1 DRDNNFVIYY
11 SHFNGTNWS
20 NPVPVSNNPG
30 EALYAQIVSDPFGV
44 LHLAWSDDREGN
56 YEIFYKKNVSGAWS
70 SDTALSHGERLSTS
84 PHLAAST
91 DGSVHIIWYDC
102 MEDSNK
108 VSPHIRYKRFNAVP
122 DMLSMGITPEIFSH
136 GVTFT
141 ASISYAEP
149 HLFRIDSPY
158 PVRITQT
165 LRHNNTY
172 TWHESLQ
179 SGDYTYV
186 LQTIAGTDVHYSR
199 PVQIAIPQKNAI
211 FSFSVSPNPFR
222 DKINIEY
229 CIGQSAEGIEL
240 EIFDAAGRLVKN
252 FILHPSSSF
261 ILPAKLEW
269 DGKNNQGKEV
279 PSGIY
284 FFKVNTYTPIAGTAI
299 KL

>member
-1 DRDNNFVIYY
+1 
-11 SHFNGTNWS
+11 
-20 NPVPVSNNPG
+20 
-30 EALYAQIVSDPFGV
+30 
-44 LHLAWSDDREGN
+44 
-56 YEIFYKKNVSGAWS
+56 
-70 SDTALSHGERLSTS
+70 
-84 PHLAAST
+84 
-91 DGSVHIIWYDC
+91 
-102 MEDSNK
+102 
-108 VSPHIRYKRFNAVP
+108 
-122 DMLSMGITPEIFSH
+122 
-136 GVTFT
+136 
-141 ASISYAEP
+141 
-149 HLFRIDSPY
+149 
-158 PVRITQT
+158 
-165 LRHNNTY
+165 
-172 TWHESLQ
+172 
-179 SGDYTYV
+179 V